1 MIKNSGI
8 DYCIFYPSSFME
20 NLANTFIRN
29 GKITIV
35 GKSDIK
41 NYWISGEDYG
51 KQVAQSFKIL
61 KATENRDYTIQG
73 PKALTTEEAVDI
85 FINHYNKQV
94 LKKGSAPIGL
104 FKFLGLFISE
114 LGYIS
119 KILDA
124 INKCPEPFMSEQTW
138 NELVSPSIT
147 VKDFAVKSSQ

>member
-1 MIKNSGI
+1 MKNILQAAKENGIKRIGYLASIIARDYKTDWWVFDVKHKAIEMIKNSGI

-85 FINHYNKQV
+85 FINHY
-94 LKKGSAPIGL
+94 L
-104 FKFLGLFISE
+104 
-114 LGYIS
+114 
-119 KILDA
+119 
-124 INKCPEPFMSEQTW
+124 
-138 NELVSPSIT
+138 
-147 VKDFAVKSSQ
+147 